1 MEKMDPKI
9 NEGKR
14 KRFENEILNI
24 SLTMVV
30 L

>member
-9 NEGKR
+9 NEER
-14 KRFENEILNI
+14 RTFEDEILNI
-24 SLTMVV
+24 SITMVV

>member
-9 NEGKR
+9 NEER
-14 KRFENEILNI
+14 KTFEDEILNI
-24 SLTMVV
+24 SITMVV